1 MPIIN
6 QHILFALFGVFTVN
20 VLIIEP
26 VIIFI
31 ETMYKKMV
39 LYGSII
45 IDVIK
50 EGVLTEVGSIG
61 TLTVLSL
68 IFLGSCIYRTGR
80 KFRGVFNFTFF
91 VGGYRTQKLKPVEGF
106 VYACEIVP
114 HPNSLLPSK
123 FSKY

>member
-20 VLIIEP
+20 ILIIEP

-61 TLTVLSL
+61 TLTALSL
-68 IFLGSCIYRTGR
+68 IFLGSCVYRTGR
-80 KFRGVFNFTFF
+80 KF
-91 VGGYRTQKLKPVEGF
+91 
-106 VYACEIVP
+106 
-114 HPNSLLPSK
+114 
-123 FSKY
+123 

>member
-1 MPIIN
+1 M
-6 QHILFALFGVFTVN
+6 LFGVFTVN

-45 IDVIK
+45 MGVIK

-68 IFLGSCIYRTGR
+68 IFLGSCTIALNYITTCYIKINDENIHNNYLHTGKQWCHRT
-80 KFRGVFNFTFF
+80 FRFND
-91 VGGYRTQKLKPVEGF
+91 
-106 VYACEIVP
+106 
-114 HPNSLLPSK
+114 
-123 FSKY
+123 